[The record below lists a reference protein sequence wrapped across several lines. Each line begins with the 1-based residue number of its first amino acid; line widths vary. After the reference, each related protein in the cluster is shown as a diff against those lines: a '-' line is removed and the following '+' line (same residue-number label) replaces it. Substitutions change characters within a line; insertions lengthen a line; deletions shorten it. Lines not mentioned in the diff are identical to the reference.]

1 MQTQIQQAE
10 KMLPRRYHGRVSR
23 NLIERFLKYLGCQ
36 WLCPTGNSSKGLPS
50 YAADGS

>member
-1 MQTQIQQAE
+1 MQTQIRQAE
-10 KMLPRRYHGRVSR
+10 KMLPRHYLGRVSR

-36 WLCPTGNSSKGLPS
+36 WSRTTGNSSKGLSS